1 MLKGEE
7 IWSLIVRWD
16 PDAHRNE
23 KKKEVCIA
31 LYKSVAELEAR
42 S

>member
-23 KKKEVCIA
+23 KKEVCIV